1 MTRQIPRL
9 PAPPTATAARKDN
22 SGRYIVGGL
31 ALVVLLLGG
40 LIGWAV
46 TARIDGA
53 VIAPGTVVV
62 DSNRKTVAHLDGGIV
77 GEILVREGERVI
89 AGQRLIRLDDTLER
103 AGLAIIVD
111 QLHALTARRDR
122 LNAELVEAEGIDF
135 DAALLAA
142 ESPKV
147 REILDGQTALFEARR
162 AARGGE
168 RKILTQRIAGLRRQI
183 EGLKAQR
190 AARGRQIALIKRELA
205 GVQTL
210 HDKGYSPLTRVLELE
225 REAARIEAQRA
236 EHGTEIA
243 RASNAIGEVELQIAQ
258 AAQDMREAVTAE
270 LRDAEARI
278 LNLTERRVAAET
290 RLARIDIAAP
300 QAGVVLGMTAHTIG
314 GVIQAG
320 APIMQIVPHDDEL
333 VLRAQVSPQDV
344 DKLRPGL
351 ASTIR
356 FPAFD
361 QQTTPAITGRL
372 EGVSADRIDD
382 AQRRVSYF
390 AARIRI
396 DEAERAKLGGLT
408 LLPGMPAEVFIQTG
422 ERQVLSYLLKPLL
435 DHMAR
440 ALREG

>member
-1 MTRQIPRL
+1 MTRQILQL
-9 PAPPTATAARKDN
+9 PAPSAAPSRKDN
-22 SGRYIVGGL
+22 SGRYILGGL
-31 ALVVLLLGG
+31 ALVVLLFGG
-40 LIGWAV
+40 LIGWSV

-77 GEILVREGERVI
+77 GDILVREGERVA

-111 QLHALTARRDR
+111 QLHTLTARRDR
-122 LNAELVEAEGIDF
+122 LKAELAEADNIDF
-135 DAALLAA
+135 DDGLRAA
-142 ESPKV
+142 ESLKV
-147 REILDGQTALFEARR
+147 REILDGQTALFDARR
-162 AARGGE
+162 AARDGE
-168 RKILTQRIAGLRRQI
+168 RQILTQRIAGLRRQI

-190 AARGRQIALIKRELA
+190 AARGRQIELIRRELA
-205 GVQTL
+205 GVKTL
-210 HDKGYSPLTRVLELE
+210 HEKGYSPLTRVLELE

-243 RASNAIGEVELQIAQ
+243 RAANAIGEVELQIAQ

-270 LRDAEARI
+270 LRDVQTRI
-278 LNLTERRVAAET
+278 LNLTERRVTAET
-290 RLARIDIAAP
+290 RLARIAITAP
-300 QAGVVLGMTAHTIG
+300 QAGVVLGLTAHTVG

-361 QQTTPAITGRL
+361 QQTTPAIMGRL

-382 AQRRVSYF
+382 TQRGLSYF